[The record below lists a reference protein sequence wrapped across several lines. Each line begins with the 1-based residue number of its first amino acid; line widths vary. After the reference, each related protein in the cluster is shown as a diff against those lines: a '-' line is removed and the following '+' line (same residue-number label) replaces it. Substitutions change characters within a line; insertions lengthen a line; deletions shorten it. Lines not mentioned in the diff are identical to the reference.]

1 MMSFKTFDCYTNF
14 KDGNVFGENNTFGR
28 FSSFGNNNS
37 FGDDNVFDDYTLFGN
52 GNAFGRYT
60 VFGRYAQ
67 VGDDTVLGACATI
80 GECFEFGKRLT
91 MEDEV
96 NPVPHPDTVRLDF
109 LIKNGA
115 YVEPPNNVHD
125 FYISRAC
132 ACYGKPYRVR
142 AVLDMVIDKKT
153 KG

>member
-1 MMSFKTFDCYTNF
+1 MCKFK
-14 KDGNVFGENNTFGR
+14 FGAMVTTKAHGVGVVVNY
-28 FSSFGNNNS
+28 NS
-37 FGDDNVFDDYTLFGN
+37 DEK
-52 GNAFGRYT
+52 
-60 VFGRYAQ
+60 
-67 VGDDTVLGACATI
+67 
-80 GECFEFGKRLT
+80 ECFVLLEGSALPCWFE
-91 MEDEV
+91 EDEV